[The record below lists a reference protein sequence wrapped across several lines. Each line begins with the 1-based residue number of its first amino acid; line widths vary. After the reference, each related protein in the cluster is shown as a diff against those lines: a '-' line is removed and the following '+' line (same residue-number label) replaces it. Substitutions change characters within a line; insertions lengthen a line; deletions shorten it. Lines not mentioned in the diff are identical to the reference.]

1 MSEQNTQNTGP
12 IEGKTVLAV
21 GSLASAARTITG
33 VQSQA
38 EWFGVD
44 TKGLQAILR
53 RVGLPERAF
62 DEPTFLISID
72 QELVLIEALL
82 AAAHLNASLSAFVF
96 GQRDLHD
103 ITLFGAPGLAMRH
116 APDLLSLLKVGLDF
130 PQLLW
135 GHSRMRIVTS
145 PIALS
150 ITFSIDWRTTAQDA
164 LVEYGLLL
172 DLVSYYT
179 FVNQSMGRQ
188 AQVSAI
194 HLPFAEP
201 HDADIVRSLVD
212 CPVHFG
218 AEAAEILLPPE
229 CAAMVPLRSRPL
241 IYQQSIAVCR
251 ELAHLRPFE
260 TTLSDQ
266 ALRWLWAYSPPLP
279 RTALAKQL
287 GMSERSLARRLRA
300 EGTSF
305 QKLFAEV
312 QSERARNLLR
322 TSNQSIAEISYQLG
336 YADPAAFTRAF
347 TGWTG
352 KTPSAWRAR

>member
-1 MSEQNTQNTGP
+1 M
-12 IEGKTVLAV
+12 IERKIQKDPDPADGTLLAV

-44 TKGLQAILR
+44 DLGLRAILR
-53 RVGLPERAF
+53 KNGLPERAVE
-62 DEPTFLISID
+62 EPTFLVSLE
-72 QELVLIEALL
+72 QELALIDALL
-82 AAAHLNASLSAFVF
+82 AGAQLNSSLAAFVF
-96 GQRDLHD
+96 GQNDLQD
-103 ITLFGAPGLAMRH
+103 ITMFGTPGLAMRH
-116 APDLLSLLKVGLDF
+116 APDLISLLKVGFDF

-135 GHSRMRIVTS
+135 GHSRMRI
-145 PIALS
+145 IAEPDALTV
-150 ITFSIDWRTTAQDA
+150 TFSIDEKGA
-164 LVEYGLLL
+164 LGDYALLL

-179 FVNQSMGRQ
+179 FVNQSMGAE

-194 HLPFAEP
+194 HLPFQAP
-201 HDADIVRSLVD
+201 HDAGQVRGLAA

-218 AEAAEILLPPE
+218 AARAALLLPPDS
-229 CAAMVPLRSRPL
+229 MDKVPLRSRPL
-241 IYQQSIAVCR
+241 VYQQSIAVCR
-251 ELAHLRPFE
+251 ELARLRPFE
-260 TTLSDQ
+260 STLADQ
-266 ALRWLWAYSPPLP
+266 ASRWLWAYSPPLP

-300 EGTSF
+300 EGTSY
-305 QKLFAEV
+305 QRLFAEV

-322 TSNQSIAEISYQLG
+322 TSNQSIAEISFQLG

-352 KTPSAWRAR
+352 KTPSSWRAR